1 LKNNQIALTL
11 ILAMSTPFLCGCAVR
26 SVRDVSGWWE
36 VDPHGPEAGVRWVI
50 VRPGSTADGPPELEW
65 PTGIGCQTEYGDYRE
80 RVLTIRGKNFPVIVR
95 FQDRRTAT
103 MEFQGDANANVFR
116 LRKTKDTIGVVCE

>member
-1 LKNNQIALTL
+1 
-11 ILAMSTPFLCGCAVR
+11 
-26 SVRDVSGWWE
+26 
-36 VDPHGPEAGVRWVI
+36 
-50 VRPGSTADGPPELEW
+50 
-65 PTGIGCQTEYGDYRE
+65 
-80 RVLTIRGKNFPVIVR
+80 VIVR